1 MVSRNVS
8 APWTMPPRNEQFG
21 SRKSAQIP
29 RRSVA
34 YKSAQVA
41 TSDHCVK
48 NGSALRTYVYYK
60 IKWR

>member
-8 APWTMPPRNEQFG
+8 ASCTIPPRNEQFR

-29 RRSVA
+29 WKPVA

-41 TSDHCVK
+41 TSD
-48 NGSALRTYVYYK
+48 NYVCYK
-60 IKWR
+60 IKWK